1 MVANYWVLAVGKD
14 CDGFNKGKVYP
25 FLVRSNA
32 ELWAKELNDGSD
44 GIVYVVTDSLDTLRE
59 YCIDYW
65 HDWTDYVDY
74 KSDCKYDLGDI
85 EKINDNE

>member
-14 CDGFNKGKVYP
+14 CDGFNRGKVYP

-44 GIVYVVTDSLDTLRE
+44 GIEYVVTSSLDRLRE
-59 YCIDYW
+59 YCVYYVL
-65 HDWTDYVDY
+65 DWTDYVDH
-74 KSDCKYDLGDI
+74 KTDCQYDLGDTQ
-85 EKINDNE
+85 KKQQP